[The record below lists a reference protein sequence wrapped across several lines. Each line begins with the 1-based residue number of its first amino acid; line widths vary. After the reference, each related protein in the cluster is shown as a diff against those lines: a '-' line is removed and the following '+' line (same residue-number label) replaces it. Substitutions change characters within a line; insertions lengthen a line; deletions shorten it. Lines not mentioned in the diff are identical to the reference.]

1 VFGHVTRLKTSPAK
15 SSVIPIQC
23 AKNDLRIIFLLTR
36 VILESLKMNWTVQ
49 LRTSLAHILVF
60 HLQIIR
66 KPTKTELHAMI
77 GKVVDYLPRWKASLM
92 TRVIAK
98 LWLRSIVLTVIPMYQ
113 MIALDFLMGQD
124 S

>member
-1 VFGHVTRLKTSPAK
+1 MWMMLCCYSVLHEMTLYFATFLLEVFGHVTRLKTSPAK

-36 VILESLKMNWTVQ
+36 VILESLKRNWTVQ

-66 KPTKTELHAMI
+66 KPTKTKLHPLI
-77 GKVVDYLPRWKASLM
+77 DKVVDYFPRWKGSLM
-92 TRVIAK
+92 TRVVA
-98 LWLRSIVLTVIPMYQ
+98 
-113 MIALDFLMGQD
+113 
-124 S
+124 